1 MTSIIPPLSSC
12 DSCVRLKWMP
22 DPDWDPDESRGPLDT
37 GSIYFCEAFP
47 DGIPPDIKRLG
58 FDHRLPYPADGG
70 VRHELRPDRANIL
83 AAFERD
89 TPVDVR
95 TRDVGASAREWMR
108 QVALLKGRRLRLA
121 ESLLDV
127 KELVVPV
134 RADGRPATWDFDDF
148 RMLGVSSTGPVELDF
163 DDSSGFRGWSSS
175 TLEEIGAEVAEDVL
189 LYVDQRGPLLPVGA
203 LRSFNFS
210 LFRAARDAAAEQV
223 RAEFPDAL
231 VYRPEGERVA
241 FTSVLALE
249 AARGVDVG
257 WESVL
262 GTEMLVEGEV
272 ALDPGY
278 PHQVFVE
285 P

>member
-12 DSCVRLKWMP
+12 DSCIRLKWVP
-22 DPDWDPDESRGPLDT
+22 DPDYDPEKSHDPLDT

-47 DGIPPDIKRLG
+47 DGIPKDISRLG

-83 AAFERD
+83 ASFERE
-89 TPVDVR
+89 TPLGVR
-95 TRDVGASAREWMR
+95 TRDVSASAREWMR
-108 QVALLKGRRLRLA
+108 QVTMLKGRRLRLA
-121 ESLLDV
+121 ESLMDA

-134 RADGRPATWDFDDF
+134 RGDGRPATWDFDDF
-148 RMLGVSSTGPVELDF
+148 RMLGVSSTGPIELDF
-163 DDSSGFRGWSSS
+163 DESSDFRGWSASS
-175 TLEEIGAEVAEDVL
+175 LEQISTEVGEDVL
-189 LYVDQRGPLLPVGA
+189 LYVDKKGPLLPVGA

-210 LFRAARDAAAEQV
+210 LFRAAREASIE
-223 RAEFPDAL
+223 RLREEFPDTL

-241 FTSVLALE
+241 FTSLLALE
-249 AARGVDVG
+249 AARGFG
-257 WESVL
+257 AKWEMVRGREL
-262 GTEMLVEGEV
+262 LVEGAV

-278 PHQVFVE
+278 PHQVFLE